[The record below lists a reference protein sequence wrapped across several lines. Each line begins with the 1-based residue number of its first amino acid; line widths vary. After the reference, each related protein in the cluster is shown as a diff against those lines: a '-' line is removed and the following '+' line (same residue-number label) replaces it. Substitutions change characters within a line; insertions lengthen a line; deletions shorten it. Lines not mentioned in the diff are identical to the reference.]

1 LLFSDQNIESEST
14 EKVLERFVDFVT
26 KTDEEI
32 AEEGRTKKK
41 QSTELKLYVAAS
53 NGFRVEDL
61 HSTIQNLADS
71 DSLNQAPQKFFEKH
85 TFSIESV
92 NEEASLLVIT
102 TPKYNRDDEFLLI
115 EGEDYLKA
123 VTVIRKTIAED
134 TIERLIQYIPSID
147 RIFLS
152 SEDLREIV
160 EEYEKRDLS
169 GFTAKYEPFF
179 KDEYISVQVHGGSKD
194 HLDKVQ
200 DDFDARP
207 KRVVFSQRNSP
218 AEAVKGTVSQ
228 NGYASIPRVRA
239 GSGDVGIE
247 TIENIVETTQQKD
260 QENFAVPH
268 RPERLTPGDRY
279 FLTQLTLDE
288 SADENVTDGG
298 IPEPLRD
305 ADQGSVLDGLT
316 ICVFEEELR
325 DEEYP
330 DDDAVA
336 HSLEEDILDYKQRYR
351 YSLTGDNHYLVYDGD
366 RGQSFE
372 VVVSQKNLKVYTR
385 GNTTQAGLRDF
396 YQIIDDEFNSSYSI
410 DKTVKKVRA

>member
-1 LLFSDQNIESEST
+1 M
-14 EKVLERFVDFVT
+14 DFVT

-32 AEEGRTKKK
+32 AEEGRKKRK

-53 NGFRVEDL
+53 NGFQVKDL
-61 HSTIQNLADS
+61 HSTIQDLAS
-71 DSLNQAPQKFFEKH
+71 SESLNQSPQQFFENH
-85 TFSIESV
+85 TFSVNSV

-115 EGEDYLKA
+115 EGEDYLKV
-123 VTVIRKTIAED
+123 VTVIRKSIAED
-134 TIERLIQYIPSID
+134 TIERLIQYIPTLD

-152 SEDLREIV
+152 SENLREIV
-160 EEYEKRDLS
+160 DEYEKRDLS

-194 HLDKVQ
+194 TLDDVQ
-200 DDFDARP
+200 DNFDARP

-228 NGYASIPRVRA
+228 DGYASIPRVRE

-260 QENFAVPH
+260 QENFAVPY

-288 SADENVTDGG
+288 SADESETDGG
-298 IPEPLRD
+298 LSELLRD

-316 ICVFEEELR
+316 ICVFEEGLQ
-325 DEEYP
+325 DENYP
-330 DDDAVA
+330 NDEAVA
-336 HSLEEDILDYKQRYR
+336 QSLEEDILDHKQRYR
-351 YSLTGDNHYLVYDGD
+351 YSLVDENHYLVYDGD

-372 VVVSQKNLKVYTR
+372 IVVAEKDLKVYTR

-410 DKTVKKVRA
+410 DKTAKKVRA